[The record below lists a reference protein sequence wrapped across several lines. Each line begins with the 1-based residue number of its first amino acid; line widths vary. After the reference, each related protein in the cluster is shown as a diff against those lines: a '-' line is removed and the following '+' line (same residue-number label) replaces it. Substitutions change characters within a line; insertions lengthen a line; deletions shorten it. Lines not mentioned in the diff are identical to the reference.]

1 MLFRSATFLV
11 VFASASAHAVW
22 AQGFVVAFAV
32 IGVWWLVGS
41 HWETLERRLEAT
53 SRRSLPRRWLL
64 LLPLAVLGVL
74 LAVPVS
80 ARQIRQAG
88 GFMPTSGGQQDSSPS
103 ATSGVGDGDAL
114 VAGLDNIRS
123 FAPIDDAPFM
133 TSHEPSLYD
142 IFDDTYN
149 EPAKKTKTER
159 AISVANQGNRPK
171 EDHSMA
177 TSRRPGR
184 EFSTVRKP
192 GNPSRKRIADLDSHA
207 ILQVKGR
214 VPAHLK
220 LESFDVYDGIEWLP
234 QEAKRRE
241 GDVSLRT
248 VGDRTWMMLAPAV
261 SVDIY
266 GPPETHEIGRAHV

>member
-1 MLFRSATFLV
+1 
-11 VFASASAHAVW
+11 
-22 AQGFVVAFAV
+22 
-32 IGVWWLVGS
+32 
-41 HWETLERRLEAT
+41 
-53 SRRSLPRRWLL
+53 
-64 LLPLAVLGVL
+64 
-74 LAVPVS
+74 
-80 ARQIRQAG
+80 
-88 GFMPTSGGQQDSSPS
+88 
-103 ATSGVGDGDAL
+103 
-114 VAGLDNIRS
+114 
-123 FAPIDDAPFM
+123 
-133 TSHEPSLYD
+133 
-142 IFDDTYN
+142 
-149 EPAKKTKTER
+149 
-159 AISVANQGNRPK
+159 
-171 EDHSMA
+171 MA

-266 GPPETHEIGRAHV
+266 GPPETHALRIIRLDTNRIPEPNRLTAVHVDHLDRTVFFCGQIGRAHV